1 MNRFVLTVFAF
12 LYAINAQSQSIPWAY
27 SVGGSGWDDIKAS
40 HLSADYGY
48 YIAGMHSNTLIA
60 GPNTL
65 VSAGYQDGLL
75 VRMDTLGNKQ
85 WGVGIRGTDQEWVYD
100 VCTDASNNVF
110 VCGYFQSPV
119 VYFTPTDSLVKNAL
133 SSRNIFIAK
142 YSSSGVFQWA
152 RLGDGGNTNCFATA
166 YSLTIDNQNDV
177 IMSGSYNKT
186 LYFGATAF
194 PPTNATNIFLI
205 KFNNNGNVVWTKTGV
220 TNSIAWFNDMKTDA
234 QNNIYVTGKISTP
247 ITFGA
252 TTIPNFIGDDM
263 VTGKFDAQGNLLWMQ
278 VKGKPISATTTA
290 TNLESG
296 NALALDAQG
305 NVFVGGCLLDTTYYN
320 AATNTLV
327 IRQFAALLKYNNS
340 GSLQWVKQFG
350 PIEKDNIYSVA
361 IDAQGDVYATG
372 MYADMFNVGG
382 INLPVNNYPQ
392 AFLAKFNSAN
402 GATIWAEQLGSSF
415 SETAGIGV
423 QLNPQTGAIYV
434 AGNYS
439 SSITF
444 NMQTLTSAGI
454 GDIFVLQRAN
464 SVQPNAI
471 NNFSNNAMP
480 RIYPVPARD
489 VLYYAYAE
497 PLQYAQA
504 VSMQG
509 QRITLP
515 FQHNTISLNGITPGN
530 YVLTLQ
536 FASGQFQRSI
546 QINQ

>member
-1 MNRFVLTVFAF
+1 
-12 LYAINAQSQSIPWAY
+12 
-27 SVGGSGWDDIKAS
+27 
-40 HLSADYGY
+40 
-48 YIAGMHSNTLIA
+48 
-60 GPNTL
+60 
-65 VSAGYQDGLL
+65 
-75 VRMDTLGNKQ
+75 
-85 WGVGIRGTDQEWVYD
+85 
-100 VCTDASNNVF
+100 
-110 VCGYFQSPV
+110 
-119 VYFTPTDSLVKNAL
+119 
-133 SSRNIFIAK
+133 
-142 YSSSGVFQWA
+142 
-152 RLGDGGNTNCFATA
+152 
-166 YSLTIDNQNDV
+166 
-177 IMSGSYNKT
+177 
-186 LYFGATAF
+186 
-194 PPTNATNIFLI
+194 
-205 KFNNNGNVVWTKTGV
+205 
-220 TNSIAWFNDMKTDA
+220 MKTDA

-252 TTIPNFIGDDM
+252 TTIPNFVGDDM

-471 NNFSNNAMP
+471 NNFSNNALP

-497 PLQYAQA
+497 SLQYAQA

-515 FQHNTISLNGITPGN
+515 FQHNTISLNGIAPGN